1 MESPQQAERAAESER
16 PSRAI
21 VVASLTEPP
30 AADGRDLEALAGIA
44 DWLEVRA
51 DLVGDL
57 DPDWLRAHFPGELLY
72 TLRSRFEGGAFEGP
86 REARLRR
93 IGEAGPRF
101 DRVDLEGERDLVP
114 ELLARIPAGRRI
126 LSWHGAPIDLQ
137 ALRARLAHLVSVPAA
152 LYKLVPGAANAGE
165 EIAPLALLAGSPRR
179 DVIAFASGDAG
190 FWTRI
195 LAPRLGA
202 PVVYGSASE
211 RAAAPGQP
219 SVAQLRRDYGFP
231 ELPKIRHL
239 FGLVGQP
246 ALQSLSPRLHN
257 AAYRELGLAA
267 LYVPFDVEQFGD
279 FWLELVESDA
289 IAGLGLTLGGL
300 SITTPHKEVAF
311 AVAGATSP
319 LSERLQAVNTLTP
332 RRGVWEGESTDA
344 EGVVEAL
351 RSRGVEPRNRRI
363 AVIGCGG
370 AGRAAALGL
379 SAAGARVVLANRGPE
394 RGMAAARS
402 LGLPFV
408 PLAELAGL
416 SQAAAAHSP
425 ASDGFEVYVHA
436 TPLGRRRS
444 DELPLPLARLA
455 AGAVVVD
462 LVYGEAPT
470 PLVAEARRRGLVAI
484 DGREVL
490 LYQAIPQFR
499 SMTGRELPVPLA
511 RRVLGLGETGARGE

>member
-1 MESPQQAERAAESER
+1 MESSER
-16 PSRAI
+16 VDRADRANRAI
-21 VVASLTEPP
+21 IVASLTEPP
-30 AADGRDLEALAGIA
+30 ATDGRDLAALGGAA

-57 DPDWLRAHFPGELLY
+57 DPDWLRSHFPGELVY
-72 TLRSRFEGGAFEGP
+72 TLRSAFEGGAFEGS
-86 REARLRR
+86 RDARLRR

-114 ELLARIPAGRRI
+114 ELLARIPASRRI
-126 LSWHGAPIDLQ
+126 VSWHGAPIDLL
-137 ALRARLAHLVSVPAA
+137 ALQSRLAHLASVPAA

-165 EIAPLALLAGSPRR
+165 ELAPLRLLAGSPRR

-202 PVVYGSASE
+202 PVVYGSASAQ
-211 RAAAPGQP
+211 AAAPGQP
-219 SVAQLRRDYGFP
+219 SVTQLRRDYGFP
-231 ELPKIRHL
+231 DMPAVRHL
-239 FGLVGQP
+239 FGLVGWP
-246 ALQSLSPRLHN
+246 ALHSLSPRLHN
-257 AAYRELGLAA
+257 AAYRALGLPAV
-267 LYVPFDVEQFGD
+267 YVPFDVEQFGD
-279 FWLELVESDA
+279 FWLELVESEA
-289 IAGLGLTLGGL
+289 IADLGLVLGGL

-344 EGVVEAL
+344 YGVVEAL
-351 RSRGVEPRNRRI
+351 RARGVEPRGRRI

-379 SAAGARVVLANRGPE
+379 AVAGAEVVLANRGPE

-408 PLAELAGL
+408 PLAELFEERAAG
-416 SQAAAAHSP
+416 SP
-425 ASDGFEVYVHA
+425 AGGGFEVYVHA
-436 TPLGRRRS
+436 TPLGRRNS
-444 DELPLPLARLA
+444 DELPLPVARLA

-462 LVYGEAPT
+462 LVYGETPT
-470 PLVAEARRRGLVAI
+470 PLVAESRRRGLAAI

-499 SMTGRELPVPLA
+499 AMTGQDLPVALA
-511 RRVLGLGETGARGE
+511 GQVLGLTAEEL

>member
-1 MESPQQAERAAESER
+1 MTRAEREG
-16 PSRAI
+16 RAI

-30 AADGRDLEALAGIA
+30 AADGAGLRALAGAA

-57 DPDWLRAHFPGELLY
+57 DPDWLRSHFPGELLY
-72 TLRSRFEGGAFEGP
+72 TLRSAFEGGSFEGP

-93 IGEAGPRF
+93 IGEAAPRF
-101 DRVDLEGERDLVP
+101 DRVDLEGDRDLVP
-114 ELLARIPAGRRI
+114 ELLTRIPAARRVV
-126 LSWHGAPIDLQ
+126 SWHGAPIDLA
-137 ALRARLAHLVSVPAA
+137 ALRARLGHLGSVPAG
-152 LYKLVPGAANAGE
+152 LYKLVPSAANAGE
-165 EIAPLALLAGSPRR
+165 ELAPLRLLAGSPRR
-179 DVIAFASGDAG
+179 DVLAFASGNAG

-202 PVVYGSASE
+202 PVVYGSASA

-219 SVAQLRRDYGFP
+219 TVAQLRRDYGFP
-231 ELPKIRHL
+231 ALPPIRHL
-239 FGLVGQP
+239 FGLVGWP
-246 ALQSLSPRLHN
+246 ALHSLSPRLHN
-257 AAYRELGLAA
+257 AAYRALGLPAV
-267 LYVPFDVEQFGD
+267 YVPFDVEQFGD

-289 IAGLGLTLGGL
+289 IAELGLALAGL

-351 RSRGVEPRNRRI
+351 RSRGVEPRGRRI

-379 SAAGARVVLANRGPE
+379 AAAGAQVVVANRGPE

-408 PLAELAGL
+408 PLAELVPERVAG
-416 SQAAAAHSP
+416 AP
-425 ASDGFEVYVHA
+425 APDDFAVYVHA
-436 TPLGRRRS
+436 TPLGRRNS
-444 DELPLPLARLA
+444 DELPLPVARLA
-455 AGAVVVD
+455 PGAVVVD

-470 PLVAEARRRGLVAI
+470 PLVSEARRRGLTAI

-490 LYQAIPQFR
+490 LCQAIPQFR
-499 SMTGRELPVPLA
+499 SMTGRELPLEVA
-511 RRVLGLGETGARGE
+511 REALGLAAEEA

>member
-1 MESPQQAERAAESER
+1 MAQAEREG
-16 PSRAI
+16 RAI

-30 AADGRDLEALAGIA
+30 ASDGAGLRALAGAA

-57 DPDWLRAHFPGELLY
+57 DPDWLRSHFPGELLY
-72 TLRSRFEGGAFEGP
+72 TLRSAFEGGSFEGP

-93 IGEAGPRF
+93 IGEAAPRF
-101 DRVDLEGERDLVP
+101 DRIDLEGDRDLVP
-114 ELLARIPAGRRI
+114 ELLTRIPAARRVV
-126 LSWHGAPIDLQ
+126 SWHGAPIDLA
-137 ALRARLAHLVSVPAA
+137 ALRARLAHLGSVPAG
-152 LYKLVPGAANAGE
+152 LYKLVPSAANAGE
-165 EIAPLALLAGSPRR
+165 ELAPLRLLAGSPRR
-179 DVIAFASGDAG
+179 DVLAFASGNAG
-190 FWTRI
+190 FWTRL

-202 PVVYGSASE
+202 PVVYGSASA

-219 SVAQLRRDYGFP
+219 TVAQLRRDYGFP
-231 ELPKIRHL
+231 ALPPIRHL
-239 FGLVGQP
+239 FGLVGWP
-246 ALQSLSPRLHN
+246 ALHSLSPRLHN
-257 AAYRELGLAA
+257 AAYRALGLPA

-289 IAGLGLTLGGL
+289 IAELGLALAGL
-300 SITTPHKEVAF
+300 SVTTPHKEVAF

-319 LSERLQAVNTLTP
+319 LSDRLQAVNTLTP

-344 EGVVEAL
+344 YGVVEAL
-351 RSRGVEPRNRRI
+351 RSRGVDPRGRRI

-379 SAAGARVVLANRGPE
+379 AAAGAQVVVANRGPE

-408 PLAELAGL
+408 PLAELVPERVAG
-416 SQAAAAHSP
+416 AP
-425 ASDGFEVYVHA
+425 ATDDFAVYVHA
-436 TPLGRRRS
+436 TPLGRRNS
-444 DELPLPLARLA
+444 DELPLPVARLA
-455 AGAVVVD
+455 PGAVVVD

-470 PLVAEARRRGLVAI
+470 PLVSEARRRGLIAI

-490 LYQAIPQFR
+490 LWQAIPQFR
-499 SMTGRELPVPLA
+499 SMTGRELPLEVAREALDLA
-511 RRVLGLGETGARGE
+511 AEEA

>member
-1 MESPQQAERAAESER
+1 MERIERGEQPGPAERA
-16 PSRAI
+16 PRAM

-30 AADGRDLEALAGIA
+30 AADGSDLRALAGVA

-57 DPDWLRAHFPGELLY
+57 DPDWLRSHFTGELLY
-72 TLRSRFEGGAFEGP
+72 TLRSAFEGGAFAGS
-86 REARLRR
+86 RDARLRR

-101 DRVDLEGERDLVP
+101 DRVDLEGERDLAP

-126 LSWHGAPIDLQ
+126 VSWHGSPIDLQ
-137 ALRARLAHLVSVPAA
+137 ALRARLTHLSSVPAA
-152 LYKLVPGAANAGE
+152 FYKLVPGATNAGE
-165 EIAPLALLAGSPRR
+165 ELAPLQLLAASPRR
-179 DVIAFASGDAG
+179 DVIAFASGDSG

-202 PVVYGSASE
+202 PVVYGSASA

-219 SVAQLRRDYGFP
+219 SVEQLRRDYGFP
-231 ELPKIRHL
+231 ELPRIRHL
-239 FGLVGQP
+239 FGLVGWP
-246 ALQSLSPRLHN
+246 ALHSLSPRLHN
-257 AAYRELGLAA
+257 AAYRALGVPAV
-267 LYVPFDVEQFGD
+267 YVPFDVQEFGD

-289 IAGLGLTLGGL
+289 IAGLGLELSGL
-300 SITTPHKEVAF
+300 SVTTPHKEVAF

-344 EGVVEAL
+344 YGVVEAL
-351 RSRGVEPRNRRI
+351 RARGVEPRGRRI
-363 AVIGCGG
+363 AVVGCGG

-379 SAAGARVVLANRGPE
+379 AVAGGRVVLANRGPE
-394 RGMAAARS
+394 RGMSAARS

-408 PLAELAGL
+408 PLAELFGDTVGGGAPGD
-416 SQAAAAHSP
+416 AF
-425 ASDGFEVYVHA
+425 DVYVHA
-436 TPLGRRRS
+436 TPLGRRDS
-444 DELPLPLARLA
+444 DELPLPVARLA

-462 LVYGEAPT
+462 LVYGEVPT
-470 PLVAEARRRGLVAI
+470 PLVTEARRRGLMAI

-490 LYQAIPQFR
+490 LFQAIPQFR
-499 SMTGRELPVPLA
+499 SMTGKELPMNLA
-511 RRVLGLGETGARGE
+511 REVLGLAAEGA

>member
-1 MESPQQAERAAESER
+1 MEK
-16 PSRAI
+16 AI
-21 VVASLTEPP
+21 LVASLTEPP
-30 AADGRDLEALAGIA
+30 AADGSDFTALAGSA

-57 DPDWLRAHFPGELLY
+57 DPDWLRSHFPGALLY
-72 TLRSRFEGGAFEGP
+72 TLRSTFEGGAFEGS
-86 REARLRR
+86 RDARMRR
-93 IGEAGPRF
+93 IGEAGSRF

-114 ELLARIPAGRRI
+114 ELLARIPAGRRVV
-126 LSWHGAPIDLQ
+126 SWHGAPIDLR
-137 ALRARLAHLVSVPAA
+137 ALQSRLAHLSSVPAA

-165 EIAPLALLAGSPRR
+165 ELAPLRLLAASPRR
-179 DVIAFASGDAG
+179 DVVAFASGDAG

-202 PVVYGSASE
+202 PIVYGSAGA

-219 SVAQLRRDYGFP
+219 SIAQLRRDYGFP
-231 ELPKIRHL
+231 ELPPLRQL
-239 FGLVGQP
+239 FGLVGWP
-246 ALQSLSPRLHN
+246 ALHSLSPRLHN
-257 AAYRELGLAA
+257 AAYRALGLPAV
-267 LYVPFDVEQFGD
+267 YVPFDVEQFGD

-289 IAGLGLTLGGL
+289 IADLGLALGGL

-344 EGVVEAL
+344 YGVVEAL
-351 RSRGVEPRNRRI
+351 RARGVEPRGRKI

-379 SAAGARVVLANRGPE
+379 AVAGAEVVLANRGPE

-408 PLAELAGL
+408 PLAELAEERG
-416 SQAAAAHSP
+416 AG
-425 ASDGFEVYVHA
+425 DDFEVYVHA
-436 TPLGRRRS
+436 TPLGRRNA
-444 DELPLPLARLA
+444 DELPLPVARLA

-462 LVYGEAPT
+462 LVYGEGPT
-470 PLVAEARRRGLVAI
+470 PLVAEARRRGLAAI

-499 SMTGRELPVPLA
+499 SMTGRELPVELA
-511 RRVLGLGETGARGE
+511 REVLGLAAEGA

>member
-1 MESPQQAERAAESER
+1 MESSQRVERADRAD
-16 PSRAI
+16 RAI

-30 AADGRDLEALAGIA
+30 AADGRDLELLGASA

-51 DLVGDL
+51 DLVGDI

-72 TLRSRFEGGAFEGP
+72 TLRSAFEGGAFEGS
-86 REARLRR
+86 RETRLRR
-93 IGEAGPRF
+93 IGEAAPRF
-101 DRVDLEGERDLVP
+101 DRVDLEGERDSVP
-114 ELLARIPAGRRI
+114 ELLARIPAARRI
-126 LSWHGAPIDLQ
+126 VSWHGAPIDLA
-137 ALRARLAHLVSVPAA
+137 ALQSRLAHLATVPAA
-152 LYKLVPGAANAGE
+152 YYKLVPGAANAGE
-165 EIAPLALLAGSPRR
+165 ELAPLALLAGSARR
-179 DVIAFASGDAG
+179 DVIAFASGAGG

-195 LAPRLGA
+195 LAPHLGA
-202 PVVYGSASE
+202 PVIFGSASA
-211 RAAAPGQP
+211 RPAAPGQP
-219 SVAQLRRDYGFP
+219 SVTQLTRDYGFP
-231 ELPKIRHL
+231 ALPRIQHL
-239 FGLVGQP
+239 FGLVGWP

-257 AAYRELGLAA
+257 AAYRELGIPA

-289 IAGLGLTLGGL
+289 FSALGLTLGGM

-351 RSRGVEPRNRRI
+351 RSRGIEPRDLRI

-370 AGRAAALGL
+370 AGRAAAVGL
-379 SAAGARVVLANRGPE
+379 TVAGAKVVLANRGPE

-408 PLAELAGL
+408 PLDELVEPHDSA
-416 SQAAAAHSP
+416 SP
-425 ASDGFEVYVHA
+425 AHDGFDVYVHA
-436 TPLGRRRS
+436 TPLGRRKS
-444 DELPLPLARLA
+444 DELPLPVARIP
-455 AGAVVVD
+455 AGAVIVD
-462 LVYGEAPT
+462 LVYGERPT
-470 PLVAEARRRGLVAI
+470 PLVAEARRRGLTAI

-499 SMTGRELPVPLA
+499 AMTGRELPLALA
-511 RRVLGLGETGARGE
+511 RQVLGLEPGLAPGLVPEGM

>member
-1 MESPQQAERAAESER
+1 MERSKTPATSER
-16 PSRAI
+16 
-21 VVASLTEPP
+21 VLLVASLTEPP
-30 AADGRDLEALAGIA
+30 AADGRDLAALGESA

-57 DPDWLRAHFPGELLY
+57 DPDWLQTYFPGKLLY
-72 TLRSRFEGGAFEGP
+72 TLRSAFEGGAFEGT

-101 DRVDLEGERDLVP
+101 DFVDLEGERDLVP
-114 ELLARIPAGRRI
+114 ELLARIPSAHRI
-126 LSWHGAPIDLQ
+126 VSWHGAPIDLQ
-137 ALRARLAHLVSVPAA
+137 ALKSRRAHLTSVPAA
-152 LYKLVPGAANAGE
+152 LYKLVPGAANAGDE
-165 EIAPLALLAGSPRR
+165 LAPLQLLAGSPRR
-179 DVIAFASGDAG
+179 DVVAFASGDGG

-195 LAPRLGA
+195 LAPYLGA
-202 PVVYGSASE
+202 PAVFGSASA

-219 SVAQLRRDYGFP
+219 SVAELRRDYGFP
-231 ELPKIRHL
+231 ELPQIRHL
-239 FGLVGQP
+239 FGLVGRP
-246 ALQSLSPRLHN
+246 ALHSLSPRLHN
-257 AAYRELGLAA
+257 AAYRALGLPA

-279 FWLELVESDA
+279 FWLEIVESEA
-289 IAGLGLTLGGL
+289 IADLGLALRGL

-351 RSRGVEPRNRRI
+351 RASGVEPRGRRVV
-363 AVIGCGG
+363 VIGCGG

-379 SAAGARVVLANRGPE
+379 AVAGAEVVLANRGPE

-408 PLAELAGL
+408 PLAELGEARTVGAPAGT
-416 SQAAAAHSP
+416 SA
-425 ASDGFEVYVHA
+425 DGFEIYVHA
-436 TPLGRRRS
+436 TPVGRRS
-444 DELPLPLARLA
+444 ADELPLPVARLPSN
-455 AGAVVVD
+455 AVVVD
-462 LVYGEAPT
+462 LVYGDAPT
-470 PLVAEARRRGLVAI
+470 PLVVEARRRGLQAI

-499 SMTGRELPVPLA
+499 AMTGCDLTVELG
-511 RRVLGLGETGARGE
+511 RQVLGLEGKRA

>member
-1 MESPQQAERAAESER
+1 MEISER
-16 PSRAI
+16 GAAGDRALI
-21 VVASLTEPP
+21 VASLTEPP
-30 AADGRDLEALAGIA
+30 AADGRDLEALGRSA

-57 DPDWLRAHFPGELLY
+57 DPDWLRTHFPGELLY
-72 TLRSRFEGGAFEGP
+72 TLRSGFEGGAFDGG
-86 REARLRR
+86 RESRLRR

-126 LSWHGAPIDLQ
+126 VSWHGAPIALPALQ
-137 ALRARLAHLVSVPAA
+137 SRLAHLSSVPAA
-152 LYKLVPGAANAGE
+152 LYKLVPAAANAGE
-165 EIAPLALLAGSPRR
+165 ELAPLQLLAGSPRR
-179 DVIAFASGDAG
+179 DVVAFASGAGG

-202 PVVYGSASE
+202 AVVYGSATE

-219 SVAQLRRDYGFP
+219 SVEQLRRDYGFP
-231 ELPKIRHL
+231 ELPRIRQL
-239 FGLVGQP
+239 FGLVGRP
-246 ALQSLSPRLHN
+246 ALHSLSPRLHN
-257 AAYRELGLAA
+257 AAYRALGLAA

-289 IAGLGLTLGGL
+289 IADLGLVLAGL

-332 RRGVWEGESTDA
+332 CRGVWEGESTDA

-351 RSRGVEPRNRRI
+351 RARGVEPRGRRI

-379 SAAGARVVLANRGPE
+379 AVAGARVVLANRGPE

-408 PLAELAGL
+408 PLAELAAAGAAD
-416 SQAAAAHSP
+416 AAAGAP
-425 ASDGFEVYVHA
+425 ADRFEVYVHA
-436 TPLGRRRS
+436 TPLGRRNG
-444 DELPLPLARLA
+444 DELPLPVARLA
-455 AGAVVVD
+455 PDAVVVD

-470 PLVAEARRRGLVAI
+470 PLVAEARRRGLTAI

-499 SMTGRELPVPLA
+499 SMTGRELPVALA
-511 RRVLGLGETGARGE
+511 RRVLGLEGEGA

>member
-1 MESPQQAERAAESER
+1 MERSERAD
-16 PSRAI
+16 RADRAHRAT

-30 AADGRDLEALAGIA
+30 AADGSDLAALAGSA

-72 TLRSRFEGGAFEGP
+72 TLRSTFEGGAFEGS
-86 REARLRR
+86 RDARLRR

-114 ELLARIPAGRRI
+114 ELLARIPAARRI
-126 LSWHGAPIDLQ
+126 VSWHGAPIDLR
-137 ALRARLAHLVSVPAA
+137 ALQARLAHLSSVPAA

-165 EIAPLALLAGSPRR
+165 ELAPLRLLAGSPRR
-179 DVIAFASGDAG
+179 DVVAFASGDAG
-190 FWTRI
+190 FWTRV
-195 LAPRLGA
+195 LAPGLGA
-202 PVVYGSASE
+202 PVVYGSASA

-219 SVAQLRRDYGFP
+219 SVEQLRRDYGFP
-231 ELPKIRHL
+231 EMPAVRHL
-239 FGLVGQP
+239 FGLVGWP
-246 ALQSLSPRLHN
+246 ALHSLSPRLHN
-257 AAYRELGLAA
+257 AAYRALGLPAI
-267 LYVPFDVEQFGD
+267 YVPFDVEQFGD

-289 IAGLGLTLGGL
+289 IADLGFALGGL

-344 EGVVEAL
+344 YGVVEAL
-351 RSRGVEPRNRRI
+351 RARGVEPRGRRI
-363 AVIGCGG
+363 AVVGCGG

-379 SAAGARVVLANRGPE
+379 AVAGAKVVLANRGPE

-408 PLAELAGL
+408 PLAELVEEPGAGAPAG
-416 SQAAAAHSP
+416 AAA
-425 ASDGFEVYVHA
+425 DGFEVYVHA
-436 TPLGRRRS
+436 TPLGRRNS
-444 DELPLPLARLA
+444 DELPLPVARLA

-499 SMTGRELPVPLA
+499 AMTGQDLPVALA
-511 RRVLGLGETGARGE
+511 RQVLGLAAEDA

>member
-1 MESPQQAERAAESER
+1 MERLDRGERGRRVERALL
-16 PSRAI
+16 
-21 VVASLTEPP
+21 VASLTEAP
-30 AADGRDLEALAGIA
+30 AADGRDLEALGKVA

-57 DPDWLRAHFPGELLY
+57 DPDWLRQHFPGKLLY
-72 TLRSRFEGGAFEGP
+72 TLRSVFEGGTFEGS
-86 REARLRR
+86 RESRLRR

-101 DRVDLEGERDLVP
+101 DSVDLEGDRDLVP

-126 LSWHGAPIDLQ
+126 VSWHGAPIALPALQ
-137 ALRARLAHLVSVPAA
+137 SRLAHLSSVPAA
-152 LYKLVPGAANAGE
+152 IYKLVPGAASAGDE
-165 EIAPLALLAGSPRR
+165 LAPLQLLAGSPRR
-179 DVIAFASGDAG
+179 DVVAFASGDGG

-195 LAPRLGA
+195 LAPHLGA
-202 PVVYGSASE
+202 PVVYGSAGA

-219 SVAQLRRDYGFP
+219 TVEQLRRDYGLP
-231 ELPKIRHL
+231 ELPRIRHL
-239 FGLVGQP
+239 FGLVGRP

-257 AAYRELGLAA
+257 AAYRALGIPA

-279 FWLELVESDA
+279 FWLEIVESEA
-289 IAGLGLTLGGL
+289 IAGFGLTLGGL

-351 RSRGVEPRNRRI
+351 RASGVEPRGRR
-363 AVIGCGG
+363 VVVVGCGG

-379 SAAGARVVLANRGPE
+379 AVAGAQVVLANRGPE
-394 RGMAAARS
+394 RGRAAARA

-408 PLAELAGL
+408 PLADLADSRAETATTG
-416 SQAAAAHSP
+416 AP
-425 ASDGFEVYVHA
+425 ADGFEVYVHA
-436 TPLGRRRS
+436 TPLGRREG
-444 DELPLPLARLA
+444 DEPPLPLARLA
-455 AGAVVVD
+455 PGAVLVD
-462 LVYGEAPT
+462 LVYGESPT
-470 PLVAEARRRGLVAI
+470 PLVEAARRRGLRAI

-499 SMTGRELPVPLA
+499 SMTGYDLPVELSRQA
-511 RRVLGLGETGARGE
+511 LGLGPGGA

>member
-1 MESPQQAERAAESER
+1 M
-16 PSRAI
+16 
-21 VVASLTEPP
+21 
-30 AADGRDLEALAGIA
+30 
-44 DWLEVRA
+44 
-51 DLVGDL
+51 
-57 DPDWLRAHFPGELLY
+57 
-72 TLRSRFEGGAFEGP
+72 
-86 REARLRR
+86 
-93 IGEAGPRF
+93 
-101 DRVDLEGERDLVP
+101 
-114 ELLARIPAGRRI
+114 
-126 LSWHGAPIDLQ
+126 
-137 ALRARLAHLVSVPAA
+137 
-152 LYKLVPGAANAGE
+152 
-165 EIAPLALLAGSPRR
+165 
-179 DVIAFASGDAG
+179 AFASGDGG

-202 PVVYGSASE
+202 PVVYGSASA

-219 SVAQLRRDYGFP
+219 TVAQLRQDYGFP
-231 ELPKIRHL
+231 DLPPIRQL
-239 FGLVGQP
+239 FGLVGWP
-246 ALQSLSPRLHN
+246 ALRSLSPRLHN
-257 AAYRELGLAA
+257 AAYRALGLPAV
-267 LYVPFDVEQFGD
+267 YVPFDVEQFGD

-289 IAGLGLTLGGL
+289 IAGLGLELAGL

-344 EGVVEAL
+344 YGVVEAL
-351 RSRGVEPRNRRI
+351 RARGVEPRGRRI

-379 SAAGARVVLANRGPE
+379 AVAGATVVLANRGPE

-408 PLAELAGL
+408 PLAELVEEPVGGAPPAG
-416 SQAAAAHSP
+416 
-425 ASDGFEVYVHA
+425 GFEVYVHA
-436 TPLGRRRS
+436 TLLGRRNA
-444 DELPLPLARLA
+444 DELPLPVARLA
-455 AGAVVVD
+455 PGAVVVD

-499 SMTGRELPVPLA
+499 SMTGQDLPVAIA
-511 RRVLGLGETGARGE
+511 RQVLGLATEDL

>member
-1 MESPQQAERAAESER
+1 MEKTE
-16 PSRAI
+16 RAI

-30 AADGRDLEALAGIA
+30 AADGSDLRALAGAA

-57 DPDWLRAHFPGELLY
+57 DPDWLRSHFPGEILY
-72 TLRSRFEGGAFEGP
+72 TLRSAFEGGAFEGP

-93 IGEAGPRF
+93 IGEAAPRF

-114 ELLARIPAGRRI
+114 ELLTRIPAARRVV
-126 LSWHGAPIDLQ
+126 SWHGAPIDLQ
-137 ALRARLAHLVSVPAA
+137 ALRARLAHLASVPAA

-165 EIAPLALLAGSPRR
+165 ELAPLRLLAGSPRR
-179 DVIAFASGDAG
+179 DVLAFASGNAG

-202 PVVYGSASE
+202 PVVYGSASA

-231 ELPKIRHL
+231 ELPAIRHL
-239 FGLVGQP
+239 FGLVGWP
-246 ALQSLSPRLHN
+246 ALLSLSPRLHN
-257 AAYRELGLAA
+257 AAYRALGLPAVY
-267 LYVPFDVEQFGD
+267 LPFDVEQFGD

-289 IAGLGLTLGGL
+289 VAELGLVLGGL
-300 SITTPHKEVAF
+300 SVTTPHKEVAF

-344 EGVVEAL
+344 EGVVEAM
-351 RSRGVEPRNRRI
+351 RARGVEPRGKRI
-363 AVIGCGG
+363 AVVGGGG

-379 SAAGARVVLANRGPE
+379 ALAGARVVLANRGPE

-408 PLAELAGL
+408 ALTDLVAPGAAG
-416 SQAAAAHSP
+416 SP
-425 ASDGFEVYVHA
+425 ADSFEVYVHA
-436 TPLGRRRS
+436 TPLGRRNS
-444 DELPLPLARLA
+444 DELPLPVARLA
-455 AGAVVVD
+455 AGSVEVD

-484 DGREVL
+484 DGHEVL

-499 SMTGRELPVPLA
+499 SMTGRELPLPLA
-511 RRVLGLGETGARGE
+511 RQVLGLAAEEA

>member
-1 MESPQQAERAAESER
+1 MDRALL
-16 PSRAI
+16 
-21 VVASLTEPP
+21 VASLTEPP
-30 AADGRDLEALAGIA
+30 AADGRDLAALGKLA

-57 DPDWLRAHFPGELLY
+57 DPDWLREHFPGRLLY
-72 TLRSRFEGGAFEGP
+72 TLRSASEGGAFAGS
-86 REARLRR
+86 RESRLRR

-101 DRVDLEGERDLVP
+101 DQVDLEGERDLVP
-114 ELLARIPAGRRI
+114 ELLARIPAAQRI
-126 LSWHGAPIDLQ
+126 VSWHGAPIDLP
-137 ALRARLAHLVSVPAA
+137 ALTARLEHLSSVSAA
-152 LYKLVPGAANAGE
+152 LYKLVPRATNAGE
-165 EIAPLALLAGSPRR
+165 ELAPLQLLAGSTRR
-179 DVIAFASGDAG
+179 DVIAFASGECG

-202 PVVYGSASE
+202 PIAFGSANE

-219 SVAQLRRDYGFP
+219 SVARLRSDYGLP
-231 ELPKIRHL
+231 ELGRIRAL
-239 FGLVGQP
+239 FGLVGRP
-246 ALQSLSPRLHN
+246 ALASLSPRLHN
-257 AAYRELGLAA
+257 AAYRALGIPA
-267 LYVPFDVEQFGD
+267 LYVPFEVDEFGD
-279 FWLELVESDA
+279 FWLEIVESEA
-289 IAGLGLTLGGL
+289 IAGLGLTLGGF

-351 RSRGVEPRNRRI
+351 RARGVEPRGRRV

-379 SAAGARVVLANRGPE
+379 ATAGAKVVLANRGPE
-394 RGMAAARS
+394 RGISAAKS
-402 LGLPFV
+402 LGLPFR
-408 PLAELAGL
+408 PLAELWESAGESL
-416 SQAAAAHSP
+416 
-425 ASDGFEVYVHA
+425 GFEVYVHA
-436 TPLGRRRS
+436 TPLGRRRA
-444 DELPLPLARLA
+444 DELPLPVARLA
-455 AGAVVVD
+455 SDAVVVD

-470 PLVAEARRRGLVAI
+470 PLVTEARRRGLLAI

-499 SMTGRELPVPLA
+499 SMTGQKLPLA
-511 RRVLGLGETGARGE
+511 LARQVLGLDEPSATGSGRGATGPSREPGG

>member
-1 MESPQQAERAAESER
+1 MEMSE
-16 PSRAI
+16 PAI
-21 VVASLTEPP
+21 LVASLTEPP
-30 AADGRDLEALAGIA
+30 AADGRDLEALGRSA

-57 DPDWLRAHFPGELLY
+57 DPDWLRTHFPGKLLY
-72 TLRSRFEGGAFEGP
+72 TLRSSFEGGAFEGS
-86 REARLRR
+86 RESRLRR
-93 IGEAGPRF
+93 IAEAGARF
-101 DRVDLEGERDLVP
+101 DLVDLEGERDLLP
-114 ELLARIPAGRRI
+114 ELLARIPAARRI
-126 LSWHGAPIDLQ
+126 VSWHGAPIHLK
-137 ALRARLAHLVSVPAA
+137 ALEARLAHLTSVPAA

-165 EIAPLALLAGSPRR
+165 ELAPLELLAGSPRP
-179 DVIAFASGDAG
+179 DVVAFASGDGG

-219 SVAQLRRDYGFP
+219 SVEQLRRDYGFP
-231 ELPKIRHL
+231 ELPSIRQL
-239 FGLVGQP
+239 FGLVGRP

-257 AAYRELGLAA
+257 AAYRALGLPA

-279 FWLELVESDA
+279 FWLELVESEA
-289 IAGLGLTLGGL
+289 FAGLGLELGGL

-311 AVAGATSP
+311 TVAGATSP

-351 RSRGVEPRNRRI
+351 RARGVEPRGRRV

-379 SAAGARVVLANRGPE
+379 AVAGAKVVLANRGPE

-408 PLAELAGL
+408 PLAELVDEGAPG
-416 SQAAAAHSP
+416 SP
-425 ASDGFEVYVHA
+425 AGNGYDIYVHA
-436 TPLGRRRS
+436 TPLGRRDG
-444 DELPLPLARLA
+444 DELPLPVARLPPD
-455 AGAVVVD
+455 AVVVD

-470 PLVAEARRRGLVAI
+470 PLVAEVRRRGLTAI

-499 SMTGRELPVPLA
+499 SMTGRELPVALA
-511 RRVLGLGETGARGE
+511 RQVLGLDEVGG

>member
-1 MESPQQAERAAESER
+1 MERAN
-16 PSRAI
+16 RAI

-30 AADGRDLEALAGIA
+30 AGDGSDLELLAGVA

-72 TLRSRFEGGAFEGP
+72 TLRSAFEGGAFEGS
-86 REARLRR
+86 RDARLRR

-101 DRVDLEGERDLVP
+101 DRVDLEGDRDLVP
-114 ELLARIPAGRRI
+114 ELLARIPAERRI
-126 LSWHGAPIDLQ
+126 VSWHGAPIDLQ
-137 ALRARLAHLVSVPAA
+137 ALQARLAHLASVPAA
-152 LYKLVPGAANAGE
+152 FYKLVPGAANAGE
-165 EIAPLALLAGSPRR
+165 ELAPLQLLATSPRR
-179 DVIAFASGDAG
+179 DVMAFASGDCG

-202 PVVYGSASE
+202 PVVYGSASA

-219 SVAQLRRDYGFP
+219 SVEQLRRDYGFP
-231 ELPKIRHL
+231 ELPRLRHL
-239 FGLVGQP
+239 FGLVGWP
-246 ALQSLSPRLHN
+246 ALHSLSPRLHN
-257 AAYRELGLAA
+257 AAYRALGLPAV
-267 LYVPFDVEQFGD
+267 YVPFDVEQFGD

-289 IAGLGLTLGGL
+289 IASLGLELSGL

-344 EGVVEAL
+344 YGVVEAL
-351 RSRGVEPRNRRI
+351 RARGVDPRGRRV

-379 SAAGARVVLANRGPE
+379 AVAGAKVVLANRGPE
-394 RGMAAARS
+394 RGIAAARS

-408 PLAELAGL
+408 PLAELVAERAVSRMSDTL
-416 SQAAAAHSP
+416 ADTP
-425 ASDGFEVYVHA
+425 ADGFEIYVHA
-436 TPLGRRRS
+436 TPLGRRSS
-444 DELPLPLARLA
+444 DELPLPVARLA
-455 AGAVVVD
+455 PDAVVVD
-462 LVYGEAPT
+462 LVYGETPT
-470 PLVAEARRRGLVAI
+470 PLVAEARRRGLVAV

-490 LYQAIPQFR
+490 LFQAMPQFR
-499 SMTGRELPVPLA
+499 SMTGQDLPVALA
-511 RRVLGLGETGARGE
+511 RQVLGLAAEGA